1 LYSRP
6 SQLFIIGIIRCDPLR
21 SIQSKTWKSGARQTR
36 EHSEVCKTKLHE
48 GGRGCVTMQYYA
60 RGGNHKQQRKMEC
73 LLMGEGWCAVGD
85 RNIGHKSP
93 PLSAAVSASAGPT
106 PHAHCACVAASKRQ
120 DNRLLI
126 PFPPGLAV
134 TGRCRPARSVRRV
147 ARRTCAH
154 MAEDSAWSKSPKPC
168 SLPCLSIFLA
178 VGRGIVLGRIESRV

>member
-1 LYSRP
+1 M
-6 SQLFIIGIIRCDPLR
+6 R

-93 PLSAAVSASAGPT
+93 PPLCRRLRVGRPHT
-106 PHAHCACVAASKRQ
+106 PGTRSRVQVATGS
-120 DNRLLI
+120 DTRLLL
-126 PFPPGLAV
+126 PCPPGLTG
-134 TGRCRPARSVRRV
+134 TGRCCV
-147 ARRTCAH
+147 
-154 MAEDSAWSKSPKPC
+154 
-168 SLPCLSIFLA
+168 
-178 VGRGIVLGRIESRV
+178 VGRRGSFSLRALHSEFVLFFCRGPRYGRRLWRGERKGARHKDR

>member
-1 LYSRP
+1 MYSRP

-21 SIQSKTWKSGARQTR
+21 SIQSKTCKSGARQTR

-106 PHAHCACVAASKRQ
+106 PQAHAAASKWPPAPTPGYCYHAHP
-120 DNRLLI
+120 DLL
-126 PFPPGLAV
+126 
-134 TGRCRPARSVRRV
+134 
-147 ARRTCAH
+147 
-154 MAEDSAWSKSPKPC
+154 
-168 SLPCLSIFLA
+168 
-178 VGRGIVLGRIESRV
+178 VLGVAVSSGGEVLSR